1 MTSVNSKQPPSSI
14 GGGMN
19 ARGPARG
26 SQDFQQTGM
35 PVATTNFGSTGAKP
49 DSTSIETGRIRQP
62 IEMAEPQ
69 PKAYL

>member
-1 MTSVNSKQPPSSI
+1 
-14 GGGMN
+14 MN

-49 DSTSIETGRIRQP
+49 DSTSIETGRIR
-62 IEMAEPQ
+62 
-69 PKAYL
+69 